1 MPNTLLK
8 QSDIEYIKSNRL
20 KFTGTEMAL
29 HIGVSKS
36 VVNRY
41 MRDNGLSLS
50 KSEYK
55 SVKSAAMLKK
65 SKEKLDKKY
74 RKLDS
79 FIRDNYLKVTVKG
92 IAKLLNKSHGLITAR
107 IKSMGLVIPKELILQ
122 RKLDSQI
129 KKGNI
134 PANKGKKWDEF
145 MGPEAQKR
153 SRETTFKKGHIPQ
166 TTKECDGVITL
177 RNDHE
182 KRNGRKYQYIRLSL
196 ANWKP
201 LHVYNWELSHGKIP
215 KGHCLWFKDGN
226 SLNADIS
233 NLELITRQ
241 ENLRRNRS
249 NYLDLPEDI
258 RTASRL
264 LNKLTKTINGKE
276 QVK

>member
-8 QSDIEYIKSNRL
+8 QSDIQYIKSNRL

-50 KSEYK
+50 KREYK

-65 SKEKLDKKY
+65 SKERLDKKY
-74 RKLDS
+74 RKLDR

-92 IAKLLNKSHGLITAR
+92 IAKILNKSHGLITAR

-129 KKGNI
+129 KKG
-134 PANKGKKWDEF
+134 
-145 MGPEAQKR
+145 
-153 SRETTFKKGHIPQ
+153 HIPQ
-166 TTKECDGVITL
+166 NTKECDGVITI

-201 LHVYNWELSHGKIP
+201 LHVYNWEQSQGEIP
-215 KGHCLWFKDGN
+215 KGYCLWFKDGN

-264 LNKLTKTINGKE
+264 LNKLKKTINGKE